1 METKQNKTS
10 MNTQLDTR
18 KEPSTASH
26 NGKVLNHLRLGKRI
40 TAYEAVHLYG
50 IYRLAARIND
60 LRKAGHDIKSED
72 IRDGQ
77 RNWAVYWMEAE

>member
-1 METKQNKTS
+1 
-10 MNTQLDTR
+10 MNTQIDTR

-26 NGKVLNHLRLGKRI
+26 NGVVLRHLRAGKRI
-40 TAYEAVHLYG
+40 TAYEAVQRYG

-72 IRDGQ
+72 VRDGS
-77 RNWAVYWMEAE
+77 RNWAVYWMDAE